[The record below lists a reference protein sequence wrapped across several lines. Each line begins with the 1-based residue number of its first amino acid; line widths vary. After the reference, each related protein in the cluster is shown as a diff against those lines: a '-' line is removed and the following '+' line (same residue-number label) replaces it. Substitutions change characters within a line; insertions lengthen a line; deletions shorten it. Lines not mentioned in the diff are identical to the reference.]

1 MNNSTETLTFNAAD
15 YTGSLI
21 TATLDFSHTD
31 HIGVRIDRDTAYK
44 VDTCEIGYQLQ
55 DGEQVIATVYQD
67 ETYPHIW
74 RAFDEHSDC
83 ERDADNPVVAL
94 LQVALNIT

>member
-31 HIGVRIDRDTAYK
+31 HIGVRIDRDTAYR
-44 VDTCEIGYQLQ
+44 VDTCEIGYQLH
-55 DGEQVIATVYQD
+55 DGDKPYRGLSRQVIATAYQD

-74 RAFDEHSDC
+74 HAFDEQSDC
-83 ERDADNPVVAL
+83 ERRR
-94 LQVALNIT
+94 